1 MTERRRGVP
10 PEAYAKKEL
19 YQPAE
24 APQPQANAPSFDYS
38 EFAPDGTPESEQ
50 RAAVEQGNAELK
62 KQINQERERRALL
75 SRPLSD
81 DESSMTSMEKAMAR
95 GMRLRTTEEERAE
108 TVRRNKALQEPMS
121 PAQIPRELAR
131 ELGREK
137 RHTNKAQ
144 EKSKE
149 EQAAIRSGIRIEER
163 SRALREARAAA
174 DTPAIE
180 EVEPQLEVDHD
191 APELEEAEPVIEAK
205 EAIETAKKSWLG
217 SFVESARNISGAA
230 GKLTAAALIEA
241 GGKVT
246 QSVIKDLQEAKRM
259 LVESSLGQ
267 YIAEDLKTL
276 RHAAFGEKG
285 SGYVRVDTDPDQP
298 APKNLDDWFNNIP
311 GDWVEDKGRPGA
323 VGEAMN
329 AARDLAEGAKY
340 VLTGGF
346 TKEIL
351 AGIMNA
357 TRSEKKDNKE
367 VLEDLLHAA
376 QSKKRSKEEK
386 IAAENKEIL
395 ADLLKA
401 ARNKPERN
409 KRKKEAFEDL
419 LSEAKMKEAEKLAKE
434 LEAQSEGFKKRI
446 EHPDDTV
453 SEEQELAEWREE
465 KQRRRNEPA
474 TNELTESVLSTSRDV
489 VGVFRYVKSEIKEV
503 GHRLET
509 VGYQETP
516 DILDAAVERVN
527 QGQQELAENAIAA
540 MVQEYHVAENVES
553 ARREL
558 ERKIAQKRFDIAHR
572 KIDQKKKG
580 ARPEKKQA
588 ITDILQTQEAL
599 LRELYQAYE
608 QQKEIDN
615 LLAQDIREEDMEV
628 IQPVQQSRKN
638 RNVA

>member
-1 MTERRRGVP
+1 M
-10 PEAYAKKEL
+10 
-19 YQPAE
+19 
-24 APQPQANAPSFDYS
+24 
-38 EFAPDGTPESEQ
+38 
-50 RAAVEQGNAELK
+50 
-62 KQINQERERRALL
+62 
-75 SRPLSD
+75 
-81 DESSMTSMEKAMAR
+81 
-95 GMRLRTTEEERAE
+95 
-108 TVRRNKALQEPMS
+108 
-121 PAQIPRELAR
+121 PRELSQEEWRA
-131 ELGREK
+131 
-137 RHTNKAQ
+137 NKT
-144 EKSKE
+144 S
-149 EQAAIRSGIRIEER
+149 EQF
-163 SRALREARAAA
+163 EADRAAA
-174 DTPAIE
+174 RASINIKQ
-180 EVEPQLEVDHD
+180 VE
-191 APELEEAEPVIEAK
+191 APSKERGKNQVTVNIPEIVSDESELQTEIEPVLIEAK
-205 EAIETAKKSWLG
+205 EAIETAKKSWFG
-217 SFVESARNISGAA
+217 SFVESARSLSEAA
-230 GKLTAAALIEA
+230 GRVAGTALVEA
-241 GGKVT
+241 GSSVKVA
-246 QSVIKDLQEAKRM
+246 ILKDLQEAKRM
-259 LVESSLGQ
+259 LVENSFSQ

-276 RHAAFGEKG
+276 RHMAIGEKP
-285 SGYVRVDTDPDQP
+285 SGEYVRIDTDPDQP
-298 APKNLDDWFNNIP
+298 TPKNLDDWFNNIP

-329 AARDLAEGAKY
+329 AARDLAAGAKY

-357 TRSEKKDNKE
+357 TRSEKRDNKE

-395 ADLLKA
+395 ADLLEA

-409 KRKKEAFEDL
+409 KRKKEALEDL

-434 LEAQSEGFKKRI
+434 LEAQSEGFKKRR

-453 SEEQELAEWREE
+453 SEEQELAEWRDE
-465 KQRRRNEPA
+465 KRRRRNEPA
-474 TNELTESVLSTSRDV
+474 KNELSESVLSTSRDV

-527 QGQQELAENAIAA
+527 QGQKELAENAVAA

-558 ERKIAQKRFDIAHR
+558 ERKIAQKRFDIAHL
-572 KIDQKKKG
+572 KLAQKKKG
-580 ARPEKKQA
+580 AGPEKKQA

-615 LLAQDIREEDMEV
+615 LLAQDIKDEDMEV